1 MSIYYS
7 EAQTLLP
14 DLIRWRR
21 KLHQHAEG
29 GYDLPETLSLIRN
42 VLQSHDIAYSE
53 PCESVIVC
61 DIGQGP
67 CGMILRADMDALPMQ
82 EESGLDFASQTGW
95 AHTCGHDI
103 HTTALLGAACL
114 LKAHETALHTRT
126 RLVFQPNEEGIDG
139 ARHIMAHGL
148 ITPDFQGAFA
158 LHVSPTLESG
168 IIYYQDGPL
177 YASGDAIRITI
188 TGSSAHGAAPHTGR
202 DPIFAGVQLYN
213 ALQGLISRET
223 PSREPVV
230 LSICAFNGGN
240 AVNVVPGRVELLGTL
255 RAYNEELRAQL
266 KARLQE
272 ICESIGK
279 ALRCQIDL
287 SITTSVPAVINDA
300 GLNRRIRDTFALAA
314 PDIRTAPHSEPFS
327 WSEDFGLFA
336 EVVPISMMTLGAH
349 VEGCTANI
357 HNADVL
363 FDESALVSGV
373 CAHVCAALSVE

>member
-1 MSIYYS
+1 
-7 EAQTLLP
+7 
-14 DLIRWRR
+14 
-21 KLHQHAEG
+21 
-29 GYDLPETLSLIRN
+29 
-42 VLQSHDIAYSE
+42 
-53 PCESVIVC
+53 
-61 DIGQGP
+61 
-67 CGMILRADMDALPMQ
+67 
-82 EESGLDFASQTGW
+82 
-95 AHTCGHDI
+95 
-103 HTTALLGAACL
+103 
-114 LKAHETALHTRT
+114 
-126 RLVFQPNEEGIDG
+126 
-139 ARHIMAHGL
+139 MAHGL

-213 ALQGLISRET
+213 ALQGLI
-223 PSREPVV
+223 
-230 LSICAFNGGN
+230 
-240 AVNVVPGRVELLGTL
+240 NVVPGRVELLGTL